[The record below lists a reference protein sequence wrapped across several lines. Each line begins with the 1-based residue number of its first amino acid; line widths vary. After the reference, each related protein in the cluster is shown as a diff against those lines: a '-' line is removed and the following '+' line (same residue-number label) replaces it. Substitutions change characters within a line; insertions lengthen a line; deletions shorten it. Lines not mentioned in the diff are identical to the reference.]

1 MNSNSPVDNELG
13 SNIRLLTTK
22 YKSTASSS
30 ISEQDQSASS
40 LGKLSKDS
48 TLSGVI
54 SSNLVTEQSQSFS
67 DDSSDDSSD
76 DDDDDDI
83 INYFIN
89 TISKPSAKVIYGPKL
104 PTPHNLLHIK
114 INSLIEKLKV
124 DPGVPIVHVPSKRA
138 RASSKNDDGQ
148 GKLKKSQ
155 NTTGPVKEKSLLY
168 SSMTPLV
175 DVLSFK
181 YKN

>member
-1 MNSNSPVDNELG
+1 MKSNSPVDNELG

-22 YKSTASSS
+22 YNSTASSS
-30 ISEQDQSASS
+30 ISEQDQSVCS
-40 LGKLSKDS
+40 LGNFSKDC
-48 TLSGVI
+48 TLSGVM
-54 SSNLVTEQSQSFS
+54 SSNLVTEHSQSFS
-67 DDSSDDSSD
+67 DD

-89 TISKPSAKVIYGPKL
+89 TISKRSAKVIYGPKL

-124 DPGVPIVHVPSKRA
+124 DPGVPTVSVPSKRS

-155 NTTGPVKEKSLLY
+155 STTGPVKEKSLLY